1 MAMIQSFP
9 TGSGNGTSKISQKL
23 GNAATNIT
31 GSTNPAEDG
40 LYVFD
45 YGPMIDKIQGKKF
58 SGLDKG
64 YYFLVGVARPG
75 NSWNI
80 NTSLISFIKALGT
93 SGCIEKGDINIDSNG
108 YAILTEG
115 VWSLTAG
122 TINNSPNA
130 IEYVWKDSNGN
141 TLGNTGYVEPGTT
154 SDTDIDAN
162 AIVEVEAGQTLAV
175 APIRTLLS
183 GSIEENYTFVKIHR
197 VGTTE
202 IDPVAYL
209 SKDGNLEETPVGSI
223 ISYMGNN
230 VPKHYLPCDGSIY
243 NIADYPELALHIKNE
258 FGTYNYFGGDGIT
271 TFAVP
276 DRDSKIYSSIITPAT
291 SATGSD
297 YTIISSGEHSL
308 GMLNAWKAFDNNL
321 STNYTS
327 NMSSPS
333 YIGIVFNKTKE
344 INCYKLVSRNFDNN
358 DIQVFPNEFILQGTN
373 DGTTWVDID
382 TQKGVS
388 VSSKKEEVMFTLP
401 KAVFYKGYRLYMT
414 KNNGYQDPYFGLSE
428 FNLYR
433 IKEASYIK
441 YETTHK
447 VFFGDQTT
455 YKVSVPITY
464 NFPQTPQMV
473 WAEFDTA
480 NAEDDISMLGSS
492 SIILQGDAFVAP
504 MDGYYHAT
512 FMFPEQADI
521 PGTGV
526 TYHSTYVYKNG
537 IVIGGSDRQDNS
549 TNIRVPLNES
559 FTLKL
564 KKGDT
569 INVGVYMSGQTTAF
583 TRNGQATFC
592 LVNTLNENKVLEL
605 MNKPNLWVVG
615 QEYNFGDGVYGQRFT
630 GNVAHTGKGTRD
642 VNLISGIAN
651 MISSGG
657 YWDRGVNKTKVPVN
671 ASIIDSGAT
680 SGVIAISCTLNQI
693 NSDLTVRFLNNSAG
707 TSTYDIWVKYTK

>member
-31 GSTNPAEDG
+31 GSTNPSEDG
-40 LYVFD
+40 LYVEDLSTIVNSISLSQKTVNSELEYFSAVGTQGSITLPTSTD
-45 YGPMIDKIQGKKF
+45 YNFFPHLDIIKTNLDSSRYTTQYITLKAGKTYQLSFETLK
-58 SGLDKG
+58 STDSAKG
-64 YYFLVGVARPG
+64 VSYHIV
-75 NSWNI
+75 
-80 NTSLISFIKALGT
+80 
-93 SGCIEKGDINIDSNG
+93 DS
-108 YAILTEG
+108 
-115 VWSLTAG
+115 
-122 TINNSPNA
+122 
-130 IEYVWKDSNGN
+130 
-141 TLGNTGYVEPGTT
+141 LGNKIGNRGYTGGSYGDSMVDVVYTPT
-154 SDTDIDAN
+154 SD
-162 AIVEVEAGQTLAV
+162 
-175 APIRTLLS
+175 
-183 GSIEENYTFVKIHR
+183 VKINPML
-197 VGTTE
+197 VTKNQTSTSKYFPECSFFIVKE
-202 IDPVAYL
+202 INRTITVDPVAYL

-223 ISYMGNN
+223 ISYMGNK
-230 VPKHYLPCDGSIY
+230 VPAHYLLCDGSEY
-243 NIADYPELALHIKNE
+243 NIADYPELAKHFKDDL
-258 FGTYNYFGGDGIT
+258 GAVNYFGGDGIT

-276 DRDSKIYSSIITPAT
+276 GKPLKASVLKLNPTMTSNTTPEGQVIY
-291 SATGSD
+291 
-297 YTIISSGEHSL
+297 
-308 GMLNAWKAFDNNL
+308 NNL
-321 STNYTS
+321 ISNCRPYMVFGDSNNPSENDCYAAHAKPIYLGYKFANPTVITAYSLQPRGFLDMNTISGTPSDWELQASNDMTNWVTLDTQSGITWTSTS
-327 NMSSPS
+327 
-333 YIGIVFNKTKE
+333 
-344 INCYKLVSRNFDNN
+344 
-358 DIQVFPNEFILQGTN
+358 DIQVFRFNNTTAYQAYRIYVTNSANENSFIIIGNL
-373 DGTTWVDID
+373 
-382 TQKGVS
+382 K
-388 VSSKKEEVMFTLP
+388 
-401 KAVFYKGYRLYMT
+401 
-414 KNNGYQDPYFGLSE
+414 FGIPE
-428 FNLYR
+428 

-492 SIILQGDAFVAP
+492 SIISQGDAFVAP

-521 PGTGV
+521 PGTRV

-605 MNKPNLWVVG
+605 MNKPNLWVAG
-615 QEYNFGDGVYGQRFT
+615 QEYDFGDGLYG
-630 GNVAHTGKGTRD
+630 VK
-642 VNLISGIAN
+642 
-651 MISSGG
+651 
-657 YWDRGVNKTKVPVN
+657 
-671 ASIIDSGAT
+671 
-680 SGVIAISCTLNQI
+680 
-693 NSDLTVRFLNNSAG
+693 LTITNNSSSDATVDLSKYNVSEVEKIEG
-707 TSTYDIWVKYTK
+707 KAVVDGGAAQALIPCYYEPVAYLSCWFNYANKLLHLSRGSQYQKSTDRFEINIWYKK